1 MWTTLSQNGQTVG
14 TGFTPVQ
21 FTLASGQQYTV
32 AVGDYQSIIFHHWA
46 DNGST
51 NAARTLSITQPT
63 SITAVYS
70 NGGGG
75 GGNQP
80 PTANGQ
86 SVNTNEN
93 TPVTITLSG
102 SDPEG
107 QPLQYFISSG
117 PSHGTLGIVNGATVR
132 YTPYDYDDGPDSF
145 TFVANDGNSDSA
157 PATVNISVA
166 NTAAKTTSKAVVIST
181 ELNGHSATGM
191 FTTLEQGGSIINS
204 GYTHL
209 DFDLNN
215 NQQYTITV
223 NNFENFLFDHWADT
237 GSANPSRTV
246 SIAQDT
252 PFLAVYKTAAIEL
265 TPSAGTAGT
274 VVTVTGDG
282 FDNAVAMSITYNGIA
297 VNTIPPSVMTDA
309 TGAFTATFAVPSWSV
324 QGINT
329 VRATDAIGIV
339 AAATFTDTE
348 VSPTSELTIR
358 SENMSGGTL
367 NGFWTTL
374 SQGGST
380 VGTGFTPATFTVNSG
395 QQYTATVSNYGV
407 WRFDHWE
414 DNGST
419 NQSRV
424 VSITS
429 DTTLTAV
436 YRNTP

>member
-1 MWTTLSQNGQTVG
+1 
-14 TGFTPVQ
+14 
-21 FTLASGQQYTV
+21 
-32 AVGDYQSIIFHHWA
+32 
-46 DNGST
+46 
-51 NAARTLSITQPT
+51 
-63 SITAVYS
+63 
-70 NGGGG
+70 
-75 GGNQP
+75 
-80 PTANGQ
+80 
-86 SVNTNEN
+86 
-93 TPVTITLSG
+93 
-102 SDPEG
+102 
-107 QPLQYFISSG
+107 
-117 PSHGTLGIVNGATVR
+117 
-132 YTPYDYDDGPDSF
+132 
-145 TFVANDGNSDSA
+145 
-157 PATVNISVA
+157 
-166 NTAAKTTSKAVVIST
+166 
-181 ELNGHSATGM
+181 
-191 FTTLEQGGSIINS
+191 
-204 GYTHL
+204 
-209 DFDLNN
+209 
-215 NQQYTITV
+215 
-223 NNFENFLFDHWADT
+223 
-237 GSANPSRTV
+237 
-246 SIAQDT
+246 
-252 PFLAVYKTAAIEL
+252 
-265 TPSAGTAGT
+265 
-274 VVTVTGDG
+274 
-282 FDNAVAMSITYNGIA
+282 MSITYNGIA